1 MREMKDSG
9 IEWIGEIPVD
19 WELQKIKYTLIN
31 RTENNDPI
39 VTTDILSLTA
49 KQGVIPL
56 AEKEG
61 GGNKPKENYAAY
73 RLAYPGDIVMNSMNI
88 LSGSVGLSKYFGCV
102 SPVYYM
108 LRPLNSSDDVR
119 FFNYIF
125 QTPSFQKS
133 LKGLGNGILIKES
146 GTGKLNTIRMRI
158 SIDSLGNQYLPIAN
172 SETQKQIADFLD
184 SKCAEIDALT
194 ADIQAEIDILEQYK
208 KSIVY
213 NAVRHGIRKSRNL
226 SPVDSDVW
234 NDLPDGWKLVDIK
247 YLFEIVKR
255 VAGKEGYNVLSVTQ
269 NGLKIKD
276 ITSGDGQLAN
286 NYSNYQFVYPTDYV
300 MNHMDLLTGWVDLS
314 SMFGVTSPDYRVF
327 RLRSKE
333 ENDCSYFKYV
343 MQCCYMNRIFYS
355 LGQGVSNLG
364 RWRLQTATFN
374 NFKVPV
380 PPIEEQKEISTY
392 LDAKINDINSTIFEK
407 RSQIEILA
415 NYKKSLIYEYVTG
428 KKEVPAANTNAVITV
443 DPQAILLGGIV
454 RRIGKSQHGRTQLQ
468 KLLYLCN
475 THLGLN
481 LNIQYYRY
489 EHGPYDVHLNDYIH
503 ELVKNQWFNEKKQD
517 KKCVLVSGKKWEE
530 FEQNYPNPFGEK
542 KQEIGKLFKQ
552 LKDLSTRQ
560 IERIATLYAAWNDF
574 LLDGITPSDD
584 QIIQDVVTNW
594 TENKANFQYSTWQ
607 ESLNQLKQY
616 GLIPKGTGLHTLPKP

>member
-9 IEWIGEIPVD
+9 IEWIGEIPSN
-19 WELQKIKYTLIN
+19 WKLSKIGHLYRLKNVKVNDTSYPPLSVTNKGILPQLDTVAKTNAHDDRKLVNTGDFVINSRSDRRGSCGISSYDGSVSLIN
-31 RTENNDPI
+31 I
-39 VTTDILSLTA
+39 VLS
-49 KQGVIPL
+49 PL
-56 AEKEG
+56 AKMEPTYFDWLFHTTQFGEEFYKWG
-61 GGNKPKENYAAY
+61 HG
-73 RLAYPGDIVMNSMNI
+73 IVNDLWTTNWQDM
-88 LSGSVGLSKYFGCV
+88 K
-102 SPVYYM
+102 
-108 LRPLNSSDDVR
+108 
-119 FFNYIF
+119 
-125 QTPSFQKS
+125 K
-133 LKGLGNGILIKES
+133 
-146 GTGKLNTIRMRI
+146 I
-158 SIDSLGNQYLPIAN
+158 SISLPPAFDQTRIAN
-172 SETQKQIADFLD
+172 FLD

-327 RLRSKE
+327 RLRNKE

-364 RWRLQTATFN
+364 RWRLQTTTFN

-428 KKEVPAANTNAVITV
+428 KKEVPVANTNAVITV

-454 RRIGKSQHGRTQLQ
+454 KRIGKSQHGRTQLQ

-489 EHGPYDVHLNDYIH
+489 EHGPYDIHLNDYIR
-503 ELVKNQWFNEKKQD
+503 ELVKNQWFNEKRQD
-517 KKCVLVSGKKWEE
+517 KNRMLVSGKKWEE

-542 KQEIGKLFKQ
+542 KQEIGELFKQ
-552 LKDLSTRQ
+552 LKDLSTRK